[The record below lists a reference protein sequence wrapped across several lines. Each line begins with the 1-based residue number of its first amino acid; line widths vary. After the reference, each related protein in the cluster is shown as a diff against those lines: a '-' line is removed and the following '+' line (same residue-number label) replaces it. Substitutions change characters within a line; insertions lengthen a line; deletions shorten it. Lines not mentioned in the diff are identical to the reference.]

1 MVKRSRI
8 VSFFLIVILFL
19 GIAGTYT
26 EGILKDIKLGLD
38 LQGGFEVLYEVET
51 VDGSKVTSEVLT
63 STVRAL
69 EKRINTLGVSEP
81 NIEIEGENRIRVQ
94 LAGVTDQA
102 EARRLLSTEGNLTF
116 RDINDIK
123 LLDGTDLKEGGA
135 SQDFDPQTKAPIIVL
150 QLKDAQKFAEV
161 TNHIITTYG
170 TSSGANILAIWLDF
184 EEGVDSFEKAITEQ
198 NPNLISSPSVREVIN
213 SQQVT
218 ITGNFTVAEAQ
229 ELADLLN
236 AGSLPVKLTEIFS
249 TSVGA
254 QFGEEALA
262 KTVTAGIIGIS
273 AIFIFMLVFYRFPGF
288 IAVITLTIYTF
299 LVLLIFDWMN
309 AVLTL
314 PGIAALVLGVG
325 MAVDANIITY
335 ERIKE
340 ELRVG
345 RSVRAAFTAGA
356 KTSFRSIFDANITT
370 LIVAGVLF
378 VYGTSSIKGFA
389 TLLIISILVSFI
401 TSVYGTRLLLSL
413 WVNSGYLNN
422 KFGFFGVKKDQIFD
436 ISEGKDAHDLPTKF
450 DRFDFVK
457 HRKKFY
463 AFSSI
468 ITIIGIIVI
477 SIFGL
482 NLGIDFSAGS
492 RIELSYEQAVD
503 KTEVE
508 AALEK
513 LGIQAESLLES
524 NAGTRYVIRTKQV
537 LDQEEILQFKE
548 KFEEEYA
555 IEPTVSTVSPQV
567 GKDLAMN
574 GIKALLIASIGI
586 VIYVA
591 IRFELKMA
599 IPAIL
604 ALLHDA
610 FFVVLIFSITR
621 IEVDITFIAAILT
634 VIGYSLNDTI
644 ITFDRVRENI
654 VRRKKLKTEQEIHD
668 VVNEATRQVMTRS
681 INTVS
686 TVLFTILALIFFGA
700 GAIFN
705 FSIALL
711 IGTIA
716 GVYSSIFLATQIWG
730 DWKVRELRQRGPLKT
745 EKEKRINSDEPIV

>member
-19 GIAGTYT
+19 GIAGTFT

-51 VDGSKVTSEVLT
+51 VDGSPVTDEVLS

-69 EKRINTLGVSEP
+69 QKRVNTLGVSEP
-81 NIEIEGENRIRVQ
+81 NIEIEGEDRIRVQ
-94 LAGVTDQA
+94 LAGVSDQA

-116 RDINDIK
+116 RDINDAK

-135 SQDFDPQTKAPIIVL
+135 RQDFDPNTKAPNIVIE
-150 QLKDAQKFAEV
+150 LKDAEKFAEV
-161 TNHIITTYG
+161 TNHIIATYG
-170 TSSGANILAIWLDF
+170 TNTGANVLAIWMDF
-184 EEGVDSFEKAITEQ
+184 KEGEDSFEKAITEG
-198 NPNLISSPSVREVIN
+198 NPNLISSPSVKEVIN
-213 SQQVT
+213 SQHVT
-218 ITGNFTVAEAQ
+218 ISGSFTVAEAQ

-254 QFGEEALA
+254 QFGEEALD
-262 KTVTAGIIGIS
+262 KTVTAGIIGIL
-273 AIFIFMLVFYRFPGF
+273 AIFIFMLVFYRFPGI
-288 IAVITLTIYTF
+288 IAVITLSIYTF

-345 RSVRAAFTAGA
+345 RSVKAAFAAGS

-389 TLLIISILVSFI
+389 TLLIISVLVSFV
-401 TSVYGTRLLLSL
+401 TNVFGSRLLLSL
-413 WVNSGYLNN
+413 WVNSEFLNN

-436 ISEGKDAHDLPTKF
+436 IKEGKDAHDLPTKF

-457 HRKKFY
+457 NRKKFY
-463 AFSSI
+463 IFSSL
-468 ITIIGIIVI
+468 ITAVGIVVI

-482 NLGIDFSAGS
+482 NLGIDFSAGT
-492 RIELSYEQAVD
+492 RIEMSYQQSVEQ
-503 KTEVE
+503 TEVE
-508 AALEK
+508 ASMEK
-513 LGIQAESLLES
+513 MGIKVESLTMA
-524 NAGTRYVIRTKQV
+524 NDNTRVIIKTKQV
-537 LDQEEILQFKE
+537 LNQEEILQFKE
-548 KFEEEYA
+548 QYLTDYG

-567 GKDLAMN
+567 GKDLAIN
-574 GIKALLIASIGI
+574 GVKALLIASIGI

-599 IPAIL
+599 IPAII

-610 FFVVLIFSITR
+610 FFVVLFFSITR
-621 IEVDITFIAAILT
+621 LEVDVTFIAAILT
-634 VIGYSLNDTI
+634 VVGYSLNDTI
-644 ITFDRVRENI
+644 ITFDRIREN
-654 VRRKKLKTEQEIHD
+654 VTRRKKLKTVEEIHA

-681 INTVS
+681 INTVT
-686 TVLFTILALIFFGA
+686 TVLFTVIALLLFGA
-700 GAIFN
+700 GAILN
-705 FSIALL
+705 FSIALFV
-711 IGTIA
+711 GTIA
-716 GVYSSIFLATQIWG
+716 GVYSSIFLAAQIWG
-730 DWKVRELRQRGPLKT
+730 DWKSKELREKGPIKT
-745 EKEKRINSDEPIV
+745 EKEERFNTDEPIV